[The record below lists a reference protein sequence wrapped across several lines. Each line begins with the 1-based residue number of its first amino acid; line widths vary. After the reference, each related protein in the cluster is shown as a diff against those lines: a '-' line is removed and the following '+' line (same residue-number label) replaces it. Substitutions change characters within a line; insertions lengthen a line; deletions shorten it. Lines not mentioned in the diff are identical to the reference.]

1 MQCIAD
7 GVFCVDEVFAKNCA
21 KLLVLR
27 RPSKLECTTP
37 TTTTMHQC
45 VNVWEGRSP
54 HPQVMTGKE
63 LFCSKEFRC

>member
-7 GVFCVDEVFAKNCA
+7 GVFCVDKVFAQNCA

-45 VNVWEGRSP
+45 VNVCDCTFS
-54 HPQVMTGKE
+54 
-63 LFCSKEFRC
+63 LCS